1 MHQAIRVVLGA
12 IALAGLVVACGGDD
26 EESAASGGGDDVST
40 GGRGDAGGMSD
51 AGAATGGTTTGGTG
65 GTTGGNGGDIGD
77 MGGSGGDTGGTGDAG
92 GEAGDAAGGTGG
104 GRGGA
109 AGGDTGGTIT
119 AGTGGTEGGNGGDIG
134 DTGGGDTG
142 GSGGDTGGS
151 GGVTGGTGGTTGG
164 SGGAT
169 GGSGGATGGSGGT
182 GADIVVAE
190 WTDGPGVCPA
200 GMPQQRVTT
209 AAELEAAARGE
220 DPFAGDAP
228 GTCYLIADGT
238 YASSSNV
245 LLWATRG
252 GTASVPRYFVG
263 ESRDGVVIN
272 ARATI
277 EADHVVIQNVTFDL
291 TGYVKSGSFN
301 TISIEGANDTT
312 IDHVTLTG
320 DCRTGS
326 AGGHIELNG
335 SLGTVVDSCIV
346 EYFGNCGPDGHL
358 DHGIYLASTQGA
370 VIRNSVVRGNAS
382 RGIQFNT
389 QQGEYGT
396 IDGVVIE
403 NNRIYQNGHAEYEDG
418 IAINGEDTGTIA
430 NVTIQHNL
438 IYDNY
443 YSGLRFVGAALSGI
457 LVEHNTFA
465 GNGSGSSSASR
476 SEVNLDDDGSGA
488 RTTVSGNIFAVGYQV
503 LNDCYSAAAAGF
515 SIEDNVV
522 SGDDATGDCISGS
535 IAADPQFEDAA
546 GGDYH
551 PNNAA
556 VAGYGAYP

>member
-1 MHQAIRVVLGA
+1 MHQAIRVLLGA
-12 IALAGLVVACGGDD
+12 IALSALVVACGGDD
-26 EESAASGGGDDVST
+26 EEPAAGGGGDDVST
-40 GGRGDAGGMSD
+40 GGRGDAGGTGD
-51 AGAATGGTTTGGTG
+51 AGAATGGATTGGTA
-65 GTTGGNGGDIGD
+65 GGNGGDTGD
-77 MGGSGGDTGGTGDAG
+77 TGGSSGDTGGTGDAG
-92 GEAGDAAGGTGG
+92 GEAGGTDG

-109 AGGDTGGTIT
+109 AGAATGGTT
-119 AGTGGTEGGNGGDIG
+119 TGGATTGGTAGGNGGDI
-134 DTGGGDTG
+134 GDTG

-151 GGVTGGTGGTTGG
+151 GGVTGGTGG
-164 SGGAT
+164 AT

-182 GADIVVAE
+182 GAEIVVAE

-228 GTCYLIADGT
+228 GTCYLIANGT

-245 LLWATRG
+245 LLWVTSG
-252 GTASVPRYFVG
+252 GTLAVPRYFVG

-277 EADHVVIQNVTFDL
+277 EADHVVVQNMTFDL

-301 TISIEGANDTT
+301 TISIEGATGTT

-335 SLGTVVDSCIV
+335 SVGTVVDSCIV
-346 EYFGNCGPDGHL
+346 EDFGNCGPDGHL
-358 DHGIYLASTQGA
+358 DHGIYLASTQDA
-370 VIRNSVVRGNAS
+370 VIRNSIVRGNAS

-443 YSGLRFVGAALSGI
+443 YSGLRFVGASLSGI

-465 GNGSGSSSASR
+465 GNGSGSSSENR

-488 RTTVSGNIFAVGYQV
+488 GTTVSGNIFAVGYQV

-515 SIEDNVV
+515 SLEGNVV
-522 SGDDATGDCISGS
+522 FGDDATGDCISGS